1 MMKQAMETVF
11 CFCSESSPR
20 PALQNARDRPREA
33 HQRRRGADA
42 PLHQRVVRRKR
53 SERGMLLPLSCLLR
67 AALTDIVCLLNFQ
80 PPPGAW
86 DHTVDEREHTVEQW
100 KELIYQVE
108 NETGSFWEVLKCSM
122 NSYLSGSH

>member
-86 DHTVDEREHTVEQW
+86 DHTVDDREHTVEQW
-100 KELIYQVE
+100 KDLIYQVQI
-108 NETGSFWEVLKCSM
+108 GLD
-122 NSYLSGSH
+122 